1 MRDGAR
7 PLHRT
12 PGRSGHRGAD
22 RGAGARL
29 RRACPPDAR
38 TDRPG
43 SPVCWSRS
51 LPSWPSRSRSQATTI
66 IGEPSPTPTD
76 IIGIADALRARGVTV
91 SGLVSGDAGCSDPD
105 MTAAAI
111 RFSASGVDQAAPVTV
126 RIFIFRNDGS
136 YERSRPA
143 VDACAAA
150 WVVDPAT
157 FEAVDVSP
165 YVITGQGPWAR
176 GFRDA
181 VRAALT
187 EAAGSG

>member
-1 MRDGAR
+1 MSPRRSHR
-7 PLHRT
+7 P
-12 PGRSGHRGAD
+12 
-22 RGAGARL
+22 ARL
-29 RRACPPDAR
+29 AR
-38 TDRPG
+38 LLVTFAAVLAIAVTVAG
-43 SPVCWSRS
+43 CA
-51 LPSWPSRSRSQATTI
+51 ATTI